1 MCSNYKKKKNVIK
14 LLFFLYITKNNAI
27 PSLSFFSSNKKV
39 YNLNI
44 NLSEKIHY
52 LGEFFYKFFFFK
64 IYIKCKST
72 YLVYLKIFKFNFLKF

>member
-1 MCSNYKKKKNVIK
+1 MYDFHILQIFFCLQFMCSNSKKKKNVIK
-14 LLFFLYITKNNAI
+14 ILFFLYITKNNAI

-52 LGEFFYKFFFFK
+52 LGEFFYKFIFK
-64 IYIKCKST
+64 NIYIYKM
-72 YLVYLKIFKFNFLKF
+72 